1 MALLNV
7 LNNTVVHKKIL
18 YMILYCAELNVVIV
32 LKYYFKIVSSYILLY
47 LYLFLITL
55 HSNTLYPS

>member
-7 LNNTVVHKKIL
+7 LNTTVVHKKIL